1 MAESAAVASGD
12 LATAAQYNNLR
23 NDVLSTTLG
32 HVHDGTN
39 GRAYEDAKDIFVG
52 TGLDAGLRW
61 STGDASNHSLVLF
74 LGDSNQAL
82 HITDK
87 GAVATDWNVGADTH
101 PTLYIHS
108 NTTPATD
115 YLRVG
120 AHDGTTAYLD
130 VVGGTTLAIEVDGTT
145 EVSITA
151 SDMDLNSNT
160 LSNVG
165 ASGNDW
171 TATSLT
177 IQDSN
182 TGGTIQFKVN
192 NTDNTDTTSHAQID
206 IRAGGASGGDAK
218 IFMSIN
224 GVESYSFGI
233 DNSASDR
240 WAWTAG
246 AALGTNDR
254 MRLAS
259 ATGVLSVD
267 GAGAGDALP
276 TLFDDYDD
284 AMELR
289 TFQLATV
296 QQSLV
301 SRRQQLA
308 NQRHLVAMGVG
319 EWSLQADGSN
329 HWMMRIQPLT
339 KLLAGGVYQNRIR
352 MDQQHDETVA
362 RFATVEERI
371 DALKEAQDILR
382 SQIVAMGEVPRR

>member
-1 MAESAAVASGD
+1 
-12 LATAAQYNNLR
+12 
-23 NDVLSTTLG
+23 
-32 HVHDGTN
+32 
-39 GRAYEDAKDIFVG
+39 
-52 TGLDAGLRW
+52 
-61 STGDASNHSLVLF
+61 
-74 LGDSNQAL
+74 
-82 HITDK
+82 
-87 GAVATDWNVGADTH
+87 
-101 PTLYIHS
+101 
-108 NTTPATD
+108 PATD

-233 DNSASDR
+233 DNSASGR

-308 NQRHLVAMGVG
+308 NQ
-319 EWSLQADGSN
+319 
-329 HWMMRIQPLT
+329 
-339 KLLAGGVYQNRIR
+339 
-352 MDQQHDETVA
+352 
-362 RFATVEERI
+362 
-371 DALKEAQDILR
+371 
-382 SQIVAMGEVPRR
+382 